1 MQNFD
6 IYVFALFKFTDINRI
21 NSEARAYRLN
31 GIAVY
36 DKLAVFLILIGM
48 NICGIAIKIHRS
60 ACRCGYGEFFGIAL

>member
-36 DKLAVFLILIGM
+36 DKLAVFLI
-48 NICGIAIKIHRS
+48 
-60 ACRCGYGEFFGIAL
+60 

>member
-21 NSEARAYRLN
+21 NSEARAYRLK

-36 DKLAVFLILIGM
+36 DKLAVFLI
-48 NICGIAIKIHRS
+48 
-60 ACRCGYGEFFGIAL
+60 